1 MEYSEDDFLN
11 LAGIQHFVFCRR
23 QWALIHIEQQWQEN
37 VSTAEGNIF
46 HANAHDGLEREMRG
60 NLIITRGM
68 PVFSRSFG
76 INGICDVVEFRRDK
90 RGIGIFGINGKWLP
104 VPIEYKKGSPKEDDC
119 DKMQLLAQAVCLEE
133 MLACNIEKGYL
144 YYGNT
149 RHRAEVVFDDDMR
162 NKLSELTKEM
172 HYYYERKMTPKVK
185 KSKKCKNCS
194 LNKICL
200 PEMTKYVSARQFIN
214 DRIKEADNADN

>member
-1 MEYSEDDFLN
+1 MEYSEADFLN

-46 HANAHDGLEREMRG
+46 HANAHEGLEREIRG

-68 PVFSRSFG
+68 PVFSRSLG
-76 INGICDVVEFRRDK
+76 INGICDVIEFRRDK
-90 RGIGIFGINGKWLP
+90 RGICIFGIDGKWLP

-119 DKMQLLAQAVCLEE
+119 DKMQLLAQAVCLED
-133 MLACNIEKGYL
+133 MLACDIEKGYL

-172 HYYYERKMTPKVK
+172 HHYYERNMTPKVK

-200 PEMTKYVSARQFIN
+200 PEMTKYVSAKRFIN
-214 DRIKEADNADN
+214 DRIKEADNADD